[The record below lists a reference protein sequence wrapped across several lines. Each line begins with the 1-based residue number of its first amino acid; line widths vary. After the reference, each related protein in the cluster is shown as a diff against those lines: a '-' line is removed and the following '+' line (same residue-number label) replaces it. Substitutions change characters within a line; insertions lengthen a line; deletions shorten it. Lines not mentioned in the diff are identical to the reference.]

1 MSYAYMKA
9 LESAPERYD
18 KGINWLGW
26 GHIEQIRTYIADI
39 AASEG
44 ERILEIGAGTGGQ
57 ALMMAERG
65 LEVVAIDQST
75 KMLAI
80 AESKLDV
87 IRKENEASGKDAPNI
102 KFLQM
107 SAAEIDGFPDGSFDT
122 VTSTLVFSELF
133 QYEQRYV
140 LAHAFRVL
148 KPGGVLI
155 LADETIPRKRLKGIA
170 HKVISLPLK
179 LITYLMTQTSTK
191 PLHDMTEKVK
201 GAGFTI
207 EQDEEYQLGAFRIVV
222 ARKPDESIASDVF
235 TSIAEPE
242 SLSPPKLSFFSTLWQ
257 TVLRIVPHP
266 TEIGLIPVGQPTE
279 ASPVLC
285 TCNFKLTVQRLCD
298 LLAKKHMSAWVLV
311 APTGGENV
319 WCASVGGRF
328 NAESVITAIKVSHL
342 ERYVSHRKIIL
353 PQLAAPG
360 VDRRRISKTTGWH
373 CTWGPVR
380 MDDLPDYL
388 ADFPKLAQKK
398 TERQRTVLFD
408 VHNRIEMALVM
419 LFPILLILGTPLFL
433 LLILFD
439 RWGWILPLFLECVT
453 YYFGVFLLWPKIP
466 ARLGQKKV
474 AIYSAVF
481 MSVLF
486 IGSWTLTQYS
496 GFAFPSILSFSGP
509 LAVLNWWPLEL
520 FMIVLAVLLWYD
532 ADGSTPT
539 QRSSLLANAWNKGKT
554 RVLERWGSHVSPTEY
569 GVISV
574 RLESCTGCGDCVEV
588 CPVLIPEI
596 EPVDRKVHLT
606 NLENC
611 INCHACITQCPTE
624 ALFLAPET
632 EAARAALESLQGD

>member
-9 LESAPERYD
+9 LESAPKRYD

-26 GHIEQIRTYIADI
+26 GHIEQIRTHIADF

-44 ERILEIGAGTGGQ
+44 ERVLEIGVGTGSQ
-57 ALMMAERG
+57 ALMIAERG
-65 LEVVAIDQST
+65 LEVVGIDQST

-80 AESKLDV
+80 AESKLDM
-87 IRKENEASGKDAPNI
+87 IRNENEVSGKNVPDV

-107 SAAEIDGFPDGSFDT
+107 SAAEIDEFPDASFGT

-140 LAHAFRVL
+140 LAHAFRLL

-155 LADETIPRKRLKGIA
+155 LADETIPRKRLNRIA
-170 HKVISLPLK
+170 HKIIALPLRF
-179 LITYLMTQTSTK
+179 ITYLMTQTSTK
-191 PLHDMTEKVK
+191 PLHDMTEKVE

-207 EQDEEYQLGAFRIVV
+207 EQDEEHQLGAFRIVV
-222 ARKPDESIASDVF
+222 ARKPDDSIQPDV
-235 TSIAEPE
+235 SSSVEEPKA
-242 SLSPPKLSFFSTLWQ
+242 LSTPKLSFFSTLWQ
-257 TVLRIVPHP
+257 TALRIMPHP

-298 LLAKKHMSAWVLV
+298 LLAKKDMSAWVLV

-342 ERYVSHRKIIL
+342 ERHVSHRKIIL

-398 TERQRTVLFD
+398 TERQRTILFD
-408 VHNRIEMALVM
+408 VHNRIEMALVI
-419 LFPILLILGTPLFL
+419 LFPTLLILGTPLFL
-433 LLILFD
+433 LLVVLD
-439 RWGWILPLFLECVT
+439 RWGWILPLFLESVF
-453 YYFGVFLLWPKIP
+453 YYLGVFLLWPKIP
-466 ARLGQKKV
+466 TRLGQRKV
-474 AIYSAVF
+474 AVFSAVF
-481 MSVLF
+481 MSALF
-486 IGSWTLTQYS
+486 IGSWASTQYS
-496 GFAFPSILSFSGP
+496 ESVFPSILSFSGP
-509 LAVLNWWPLEL
+509 LVILNWWPPEL
-520 FMIVLAVLLWYD
+520 FMIVLAGLLWYD

-539 QRSSLLANAWNKGKT
+539 QRSSLLATAWNKGKT
-554 RVLERWGSHVSPTEY
+554 RVLERWGSHISPTQY
-569 GVISV
+569 GIITV

-588 CPVLIPEI
+588 CPVLILEI
-596 EPVDRKVHLT
+596 EPVSRKVRIT
-606 NLENC
+606 SPENC
-611 INCHACITQCPTE
+611 INCHACISQCPTE

-632 EAARAALESLQGD
+632 EAARVAQENLQDD

>member
-9 LESAPERYD
+9 LESAPKRYD
-18 KGINWLGW
+18 RGINWLGW
-26 GHIEQIRTYIADI
+26 GHIEQIRTHIADI

-44 ERILEIGAGTGGQ
+44 ERVLEIGAGTGSQ
-57 ALMMAERG
+57 ALMIAERG
-65 LEVVAIDQST
+65 LEVVGIDQST

-87 IRKENEASGKDAPNI
+87 IRNENEVSDKTTPNV

-107 SAAEIDGFPDGSFDT
+107 SAAEVDEFPDSSFDT

-140 LAHAFRVL
+140 LIHAFRVL

-155 LADETIPRKRLKGIA
+155 LADETIPRKRLKRIA
-170 HKVISLPLK
+170 HKIISLPLRF
-179 LITYLMTQTSTK
+179 ITYLMTQTSTK
-191 PLHDMTEKVK
+191 PLHDIVEKVE
-201 GAGFTI
+201 GAGLII

-222 ARKPDESIASDVF
+222 ARKPDNSIASDVSA
-235 TSIAEPE
+235 SIAEPE
-242 SLSPPKLSFFSTLWQ
+242 HLSPPRLSFFSTLWQ

-266 TEIGLIPVGQPTE
+266 TEIGLIPIGHPTE

-298 LLAKKHMSAWVLV
+298 MLAKNHMSAWVLV

-328 NAESVITAIKVSHL
+328 NAESVITAVKVSHL

-360 VDRRRISKTTGWH
+360 VNRSRISKATGWH

-388 ADFPKLAQKK
+388 ADFPNLVQKK
-398 TERQRTVLFD
+398 TERQRTVTFD
-408 VHNRIEMALVM
+408 LHSRIEMALVI
-419 LFPILLILGTPLFL
+419 LFPVLFLLDIPLFL
-433 LLILFD
+433 LLIAFD
-439 RWGWILPLFLECVT
+439 RWDWILPLFLESVF
-453 YYFGVFLLWPKIP
+453 YYLGVFLLWPKIP

-474 AIYSAVF
+474 AIYSVVF
-481 MSVLF
+481 MSVLL
-486 IGSWTLTQYS
+486 IGSWALAQFA
-496 GFAFPSILSFSGP
+496 GLAFPSVFSFSGV
-509 LAVLNWWPLEL
+509 LAVLNWWPLQV
-520 FMIVLAVLLWYD
+520 FMVVLAVLLWYD

-554 RVLERWGSHVSPTEY
+554 RVLERWGSHVSPTQY

-596 EPVDRKVHLT
+596 IPVSRKVRLT
-606 NLENC
+606 NPEDC
-611 INCHACITQCPTE
+611 INCRACISQCPTE

-632 EAARAALESLQGD
+632 EAARVALERLQGD

>member
-26 GHIEQIRTYIADI
+26 GHIEQIRTHIADL

-44 ERILEIGAGTGGQ
+44 ERVLEIGAGTGSQ
-57 ALMMAERG
+57 ALMIAERG
-65 LEVVAIDQST
+65 LEVVGIDQSA

-87 IRKENEASGKDAPNI
+87 IRNENEVSGKNVPNV

-107 SAAEIDGFPDGSFDT
+107 SAAEIDEFPDDSFDT

-155 LADETIPRKRLKGIA
+155 LADETIPRKRLKRIA
-170 HKVISLPLK
+170 HKVLSLPLRF
-179 LITYLMTQTSTK
+179 ITYLLTQTSTK
-191 PLHDMTEKVK
+191 PLHDMVEKVE
-201 GAGFTI
+201 GAGFII
-207 EQDEEYQLGAFRIVV
+207 EQDEEHQLGAFRIVV
-222 ARKPDESIASDVF
+222 ARKPDDSIHPAISESIE
-235 TSIAEPE
+235 EPKT
-242 SLSPPKLSFFSTLWQ
+242 LSTPKLSFFSTFWQ
-257 TVLRIVPHP
+257 TMLRIVPHP

-279 ASPVLC
+279 DSPVLC

-298 LLAKKHMSAWVLV
+298 ILAKKHMSAWVLV

-360 VDRRRISKTTGWH
+360 VDRRRISKATGWH

-388 ADFPKLAQKK
+388 ADYPKLAQKK
-398 TERQRTVLFD
+398 SERQRTVTFD
-408 VHNRIEMALVM
+408 VRSRVEMALVI
-419 LFPILLILGTPLFL
+419 LFPILLLLGIPLFL
-433 LLILFD
+433 LLAIFGLWD
-439 RWGWILPLFLECVT
+439 WILPVLLESVI
-453 YYFGVFLLWPKIP
+453 YYLGVFLLWPKIP
-466 ARLGQKKV
+466 TRLGQKKV
-474 AIYSAVF
+474 TIYSAVF
-481 MSVLF
+481 MSVLL
-486 IGSWTLTQYS
+486 IGSWASTQYPELV
-496 GFAFPSILSFSGP
+496 FLSILSFSGP
-509 LAVLNWWPLEL
+509 LAVLNWWPPQV
-520 FMIVLAVLLWYD
+520 FMVVLAVLLWYD

-554 RVLERWGSHVSPTEY
+554 RVLERWGGHVSPTQY

-588 CPVLIPEI
+588 CPVLIPEV
-596 EPVDRKVHLT
+596 EPVSRKVRLT
-606 NLENC
+606 NPENC

-632 EAARAALESLQGD
+632 